1 MDKHLLT
8 DIDTDLR
15 MAWCSV
21 CQNLVKIKTDGIRK
35 RDGQQYWRCLNKHR
49 ETRHSASRPWRAYK
63 GPVCEECGFVPRHS
77 CQLAVDHIDGDKAN
91 NTPENYQT
99 LCHNCHAYKTHIN
112 RDYLPKSLGSTL
124 T

>member
-8 DIDTDLR
+8 DIDTDLLIG
-15 MAWCSV
+15 WCSI
-21 CQNLVKIKTDGIRK
+21 CQNLVKIRK
-35 RDGQQYWRCLNKHR
+35 SKVNKISGEIYWVCYNRYRDSNNRYSK
-49 ETRHSASRPWRAYK
+49 PWRLHK
-63 GPVCEECGFVPRHS
+63 GDVCEECGFVPKHS

-99 LCHNCHAYKTHIN
+99 LCHNCHTYKTYMKQ
-112 RDYLPKSLGSTL
+112 DYMPKSLGSTL